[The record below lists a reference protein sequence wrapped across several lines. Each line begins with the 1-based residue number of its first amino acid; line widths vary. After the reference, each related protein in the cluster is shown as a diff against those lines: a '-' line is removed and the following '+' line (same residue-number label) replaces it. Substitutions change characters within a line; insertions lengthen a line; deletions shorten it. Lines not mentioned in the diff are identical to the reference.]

1 MPFSGLGDDFDS
13 LIDDIPAVPAA
24 TPATVPSS
32 ETKPAAVA
40 QPAPATAPPQV
51 EVPAAASVPQPPAVP
66 STAPDANAQPAAA
79 SAAPAAPE
87 APTDVPPAEI
97 DQFLTLV
104 NERAAEVTQQLVPQF
119 QLTPEQITELET
131 DAAAAVPKLLANT
144 YLKAVTST
152 VAMMKS
158 VVPQMI
164 QQTVVQQEVA
174 RQMEADFF
182 KQWNL
187 LDRTKHGNDIRTF
200 AQAIS
205 ATNPRITQQEL
216 FSLVGA
222 AVMAKHGLSA
232 APASVPQQRAPASG
246 FTPAVASAPVT
257 HQKPI
262 QDSNPFA
269 GMGFSFDDE

>member
-1 MPFSGLGDDFDS
+1 MVSQ
-13 LIDDIPAVPAA
+13 AKPAA
-24 TPATVPSS
+24 TTPSS

-51 EVPAAASVPQPPAVP
+51 EVPSAAPVPQPPAVP
-66 STAPDANAQPAAA
+66 TTASDASAQPAAA
-79 SAAPAAPE
+79 ATATSATDAS
-87 APTDVPPAEI
+87 TDVPPAEI

-131 DAAAAVPKLLANT
+131 DAAAAVPKLLAST
-144 YLKAVTST
+144 YLKAVSST

-164 QQTVVQQEVA
+164 QQTVVQQEAA

-222 AVMAKHGLSA
+222 AVMAKHGLAA
-232 APASVPQQRAPASG
+232 APASVPQQRPAAPSG